1 MSEGNSDVMF
11 AEERQAAIVRMVQE
25 RGKVLVPDLVAFFKM
40 SPATIRGDLR
50 DLEARGLIKRTHG
63 GAIPSDAAPV
73 GFELDNKGKTV
84 KDLSLKEAIAKKAAE
99 LVEDGDIIILD
110 AGLTTR
116 EMCGHL
122 QHKKNLT
129 VIVNDIEIA
138 SLLERLDNVSV
149 VVIGGMLRRH
159 FHCTVGPFAVKLLSE
174 LNVDKVFLGT
184 NAFSARK
191 GCTTPDMNQAEVK
204 RTMIRIATQ
213 VVLLCDSAK
222 IGKNSFVQ
230 FAEPGE
236 IDLVITDSRITGQHL
251 REMTE
256 AGMEVMVEQVR

>member
-1 MSEGNSDVMF
+1 MNEGNSDVLF
-11 AEERQAAIVRMVQE
+11 AEERQAAIAKMVQE
-25 RGKVLVPDLVAFFKM
+25 RGKVRVPDLVAYFKM

-50 DLEARGLIKRTHG
+50 DLEARGMIKRTHG
-63 GAIPSDAAPV
+63 GAIPGDAAPV
-73 GFELDNKGKTV
+73 GFEPDNTDKTA
-84 KDLSLKEAIAKKAAE
+84 KDLILKQAIAKRAAE
-99 LVEDGDIIILD
+99 LVDDGDIILLD
-110 AGLTTR
+110 AGLTTKA
-116 EMCGHL
+116 MCAHL
-122 QHKKNLT
+122 QDKQNLT
-129 VIVNDIEIA
+129 VIVSDIEIA
-138 SLLERLDNVSV
+138 STLERFDNMSV
-149 VVIGGMLRRH
+149 VVIGGLLRRG

-174 LNVDKVFLGT
+174 LNVDKAFLGT
-184 NAFSARK
+184 NAFSVRK

-236 IDLVITDSRITGQHL
+236 LDLVITDSRISDQHL

-256 AGMEVMVEQVR
+256 AGLEVMVEEVD